1 MNLISDDCII
11 LSKVH
16 VGLDMN
22 KIKKWLLVSLLI
34 SLVSGLIVVILTFDT
49 GTINSL
55 MEIRPEYILAAACV
69 HGLTYIIWGMR
80 TRILCKALGYDISYR
95 KSFEIVASGTLAA
108 SITPS
113 SLGGEPLRIHL
124 LHSEKMPLG
133 KATAVVLGERV
144 LDGILILA
152 LAPFSI
158 YVIRGVLN
166 DSVFDAMFIF
176 AEFGLIVIL
185 FLTLYAIWR
194 PGPTK
199 KVTYFFVHK
208 LAPFL
213 GQKTDAA
220 LEKFMERVDSELDH
234 FHDSISVLLNE
245 GRKGLAFGIFH
256 TLAFWFVDFSML
268 YVILIGLNQHPDPVL
283 VFASQIIIMIL
294 IVIPATPGAS
304 GIAEFAGTTV
314 FSLFVTSSVLGIAVV
329 AWRAF
334 TFYMNILVG
343 GFVSF
348 RILKDTEFIRK
359 YLN

>member
-1 MNLISDDCII
+1 
-11 LSKVH
+11 
-16 VGLDMN
+16 MN
-22 KIKKWLLVSLLI
+22 KIKKWVIVSLII
-34 SLVSGLIVVILTFDT
+34 SVVSGIIVVLFTFDS
-49 GTINSL
+49 GTIHAL
-55 MEIRPEYILAAACV
+55 MGIKPEYIIAAAV
-69 HGLTYIIWGMR
+69 IHAMTYVIWGMR
-80 TRILCKALGYDISYR
+80 TRSLCKALGYNVSYI
-95 KSFEIVASGTLAA
+95 KSFEIVTSATLAA

-124 LHSEKMPLG
+124 LHGQKMPLG

-144 LDGILILA
+144 LDGILILT

-158 YVIRGVLN
+158 YVIRGVLS
-166 DSVFDAMFIF
+166 DSVFDFMFIF
-176 AEFGLIVIL
+176 AEAGLMFIL

-199 KVTYFFVHK
+199 KVVYFFVHR
-208 LAPFL
+208 LAPIL
-213 GQKTDAA
+213 GKKKDNV
-220 LEKFMERVDSELDH
+220 LDSIIERVDSELEH
-234 FHDSISVLLNE
+234 FHGSISVLLNE

-283 VFASQIIIMIL
+283 VFASQVITMIIIL
-294 IVIPATPGAS
+294 IPATPGGS
-304 GIAEFAGTTV
+304 GIAEFAGTTL
-314 FSLFVTSSVLGIAVV
+314 FSLFVSSSVLGIAVI

-348 RILKDTEFIRK
+348 KILKDTDFIKK